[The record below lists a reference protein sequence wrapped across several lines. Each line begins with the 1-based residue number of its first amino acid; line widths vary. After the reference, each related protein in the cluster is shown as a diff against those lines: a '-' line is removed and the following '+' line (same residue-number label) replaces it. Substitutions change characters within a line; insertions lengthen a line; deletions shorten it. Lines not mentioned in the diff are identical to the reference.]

1 MLSRSVFIAGVL
13 ALGFVLGLGT
23 QAFTQDKKPA
33 EKKPPTTRSGL
44 YRIHAAARSLEDAER
59 HLQRAEQ
66 AFGGHRAKALE
77 LVKQAEGELK
87 QAVEYAKANPP
98 APAKP
103 STSAPAATPA
113 PATGATPP
121 VKQ

>member
-1 MLSRSVFIAGVL
+1 MLRRSVIIAGVL

-59 HLQRAEQ
+59 HLKGAEQ
-66 AFGGHRAKALE
+66 AFGGHREKALE
-77 LVKQAEGELK
+77 LVKQAESELK

-98 APAKP
+98 APA
-103 STSAPAATPA
+103 ATPA
-113 PATGATPP
+113 PATGATPGT
-121 VKQ
+121 KQ